1 MTSFQIIELEEQ
13 KKIIQEE
20 IYKLQFSNDPDKK
33 EKIQILTN
41 NYNDINEEIKV
52 LKDQPITK
60 ENFLPIL
67 LIGALAIFYII
78 NSGKKQWKNLKN

>member
-78 NSGKKQWKNLKN
+78 NSGKKQ